1 MAETKVYIPDPLDA
15 QLREKAMKRFG
26 YGRGSISRA
35 VETAVTQWLATEDAI
50 QGALDALT
58 AKAKDDQNVVAVI
71 IFGSYARREPDFVDV
86 DVALALRD
94 PQGSD
99 LLTYA
104 AAVADRGAL
113 RSIKIDIQVLNGL
126 PLDLQSRVLRE
137 GKVIFVRDERELR
150 AMGAEVAE
158 KWNDFAPTLAHLT
171 T

>member
-1 MAETKVYIPDPLDA
+1 MAETKVYLPDSLDA

-50 QGALDALT
+50 RGALDAVT
-58 AKAKDDQNVVAVI
+58 AKAKDDRNVVAVI
-71 IFGSYARREPDFVDV
+71 VFGSYARREPDFRDV

-94 PQGSD
+94 PLGSD
-99 LLTYA
+99 PLAYEE
-104 AAVADRGAL
+104 AVADRGAL
-113 RSIKIDIQVLNGL
+113 RSIKLEIQVLNDL

-137 GKVIFVRDERELR
+137 GKVLYVRDDGELR

-158 KWNDFAPTLAHLT
+158 KWNDFAPTLAYLT